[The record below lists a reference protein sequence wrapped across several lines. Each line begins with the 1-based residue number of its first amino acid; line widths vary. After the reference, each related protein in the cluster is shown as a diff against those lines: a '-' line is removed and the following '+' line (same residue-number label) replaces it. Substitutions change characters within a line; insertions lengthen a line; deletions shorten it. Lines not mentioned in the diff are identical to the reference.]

1 MNEKERKNKQNNY
14 DRLKVSKSM
23 INVHIYIYNIYNNI
37 LYRYTLPNTNSTIIN
52 ITTPNSKAAEIFVN
66 DFVKGNDV

>member
-23 INVHIYIYNIYNNI
+23 INVYIYNIYNNI

-52 ITTPNSKAAEIFVN
+52 ITLFFVEISRFSKS
-66 DFVKGNDV
+66 

>member
-23 INVHIYIYNIYNNI
+23 INVYIYIYNIYNNI

-52 ITTPNSKAAEIFVN
+52 ITLFFVEISRFSKS
-66 DFVKGNDV
+66 